1 MASPKSKLRWPRAKS
16 PGTAARTSATR
27 MPAGKRIKL
36 SIATG
41 GDNLIMQI
49 TLDTKPFAAL
59 ETDALVTYVF
69 ENGDSAQGR
78 PAELD
83 KLTGGMLSRLSK
95 CGELTGKSLETTQLH
110 APAGVKAAR
119 LLLVGA
125 GKREQFNPATL
136 RKVAG
141 AALRYLKARAAHKVV
156 FLLREGD
163 STEELA
169 QAITESAIVA
179 DFETDKYKTDKKND
193 KFIETFTIAG
203 FTDAGKAVGEK
214 GIARGRI
221 IGDAQNFARDLVN
234 EPSNKLTP
242 KILAEK
248 AEAMAK
254 ESGLSADILDEKR
267 IADLKM
273 GALLSVA
280 QGGPEPPRMIVV
292 TYKPATPPKP
302 GAPVIGFVGK
312 AVTFDTGGISIKP
325 ADGMEKMKYDMA
337 GGATMLGVM
346 RALAAL
352 KPSVKVI
359 CVVPSTENMPGG
371 KAQKPGDIQTA
382 MSGKTIEVLNTDAEG
397 RLILADGIHYAK
409 QLGATHLVDAA
420 TLTGAI
426 VVALANVNVGVFGSD
441 QPFTDKLLASAKAV
455 GEKMWQMPIDDDYR
469 EFIKGTVADI
479 QNIGSGK
486 GGGAITGAMFIKEF
500 TGDTPWIHLDI
511 AGTAWNDDAKPWLAK
526 GPTGVALRT
535 LVHLI
540 MSS

>member
-1 MASPKSKLRWPRAKS
+1 
-16 PGTAARTSATR
+16 
-27 MPAGKRIKL
+27 
-36 SIATG
+36 
-41 GDNLIMQI
+41 MQI
-49 TLDTKPFAAL
+49 TLETQPFAAL
-59 ETDALVTYVF
+59 DTEALVSYVF
-69 ENGDSAQGR
+69 EETDPMQGR
-78 PAELD
+78 IAEIDQAAAGLLR
-83 KLTGGMLSRLSK
+83 KLAKS
-95 CGELTGKSLETTQLH
+95 GELTGKMLEFTLVH
-110 APAGVKAAR
+110 SPAGLKAAR

-125 GKREQFNPATL
+125 GKREQFNSAVL
-136 RKVAG
+136 RKIAG
-141 AALRYLKARAAHKVV
+141 AALRSLKAHSAKNFA
-156 FLLREGD
+156 LLVREGHAA
-163 STEELA
+163 EEAA
-169 QAITESAIVA
+169 QVVA
-179 DFETDKYKTDKKND
+179 EGALTANFETDKYKTDKKNE
-193 KFIETFTIAG
+193 KNIESVLVAG
-203 FTDAGKAVGEK
+203 FSGAERAAGEK
-214 GIARGRI
+214 GLSKGRI
-221 IGDAQNFARDLVN
+221 IADAQNFARDLVN

-242 KILAEK
+242 RILAEK
-248 AEAMAK
+248 AEAMAR
-254 ESGLSADILDEKR
+254 EAGLAVEILDEKK

-280 QGGPEPPRMIVV
+280 QGGPEPPRVMVV
-292 TYKPATPPKP
+292 TYTPANLKP
-302 GAPVIGFVGK
+302 GAPVISLVGK
-312 AVTFDTGGISIKP
+312 AVTFATGGISIKP
-325 ADGMEKMKYDMA
+325 SDGMEKMRYDMA

-426 VVALANVNVGVFGSD
+426 VVALANINVGVFGSD
-441 QPFTDKLLASAKAV
+441 QAFTDKLLASSKAV

-486 GGGAITGAMFIKEF
+486 GGGAIAGAMFIKEF

-511 AGTAWNDDAKPWLAK
+511 AGTAWNDDAKPWLSK

-535 LVHLI
+535 LVHLV
-540 MSS
+540 MSY

>member
-1 MASPKSKLRWPRAKS
+1 
-16 PGTAARTSATR
+16 
-27 MPAGKRIKL
+27 
-36 SIATG
+36 
-41 GDNLIMQI
+41 MQI
-49 TLDTKPFAAL
+49 TLATQPFASL
-59 ETDALVTYVF
+59 DTDALVTYLFDESEPV
-69 ENGDSAQGR
+69 QGR
-78 PAELD
+78 IAEIDQAAGGLLR
-83 KLTGGMLSRLSK
+83 KLVQT
-95 CGELTGKSLETTQLH
+95 GELAGKTLEFTLLH
-110 APAGVKAAR
+110 APAGLKAAR

-125 GKREQFNPATL
+125 GKRDQFNASAL
-136 RKVAG
+136 RKISG
-141 AALRYLKARAAHKVV
+141 AALRYLKSRGIHTFAVLVRENAA
-156 FLLREGD
+156 
-163 STEELA
+163 TEEFA
-169 QAITESAIVA
+169 QAIAEGAIAA

-193 KFIETFTIAG
+193 KFIDAFLIAG
-203 FTDAGKAVGEK
+203 YSDSEKNPAEAG
-214 GIARGRI
+214 IRRGRI
-221 IGDAQNFARDLVN
+221 IADAQNFARDLVN

-242 KILAEK
+242 RILAEK
-248 AEAMAK
+248 AEAMAR
-254 ESGLSADILDEKR
+254 ESGLTVDILDEHK
-267 IADLKM
+267 ITALNM

-280 QGGPEPPRMIVV
+280 QGSIEPPRVIVV
-292 TYKPATPPKP
+292 TYNPSNAKP
-302 GAPVIGFVGK
+302 GSPVIGLVGK

-352 KPSVKVI
+352 KPNVKVI
-359 CVVPSTENMPGG
+359 CVVPATENMPGG
-371 KAQKPGDIQTA
+371 RAQKPGDIQTA

-409 QLGATHLVDAA
+409 QLGATHLIDAA

-441 QPFTDKLLASAKAV
+441 QPFTDKFLASAKAS
-455 GEKMWQMPIDDDYR
+455 GEKMWQMPLDDEYR

-500 TGDTPWIHLDI
+500 TGDSPWIHLDI

-535 LVHLI
+535 LVHLV
-540 MSS
+540 MSY

>member
-1 MASPKSKLRWPRAKS
+1 
-16 PGTAARTSATR
+16 
-27 MPAGKRIKL
+27 
-36 SIATG
+36 
-41 GDNLIMQI
+41 MQI
-49 TLDTKPFAAL
+49 ILDTKPYATL
-59 ETDALVTYVF
+59 ETDALVSYVF
-69 ENGDSAQGR
+69 EDTDPIQGTLADIDKSANGLLRKLSTSA
-78 PAELD
+78 EF
-83 KLTGGMLSRLSK
+83 
-95 CGELTGKSLETTQLH
+95 TGKPLEMTLIH
-110 APAGVKAAR
+110 APAGLKAAR

-125 GKREQFNPATL
+125 GKRDKFDVATL
-136 RKVAG
+136 RKIAG
-141 AALRYLKARAAHKVV
+141 AALRYLKSRSVKQLA
-156 FLLREGD
+156 FLVRENDLNED
-163 STEELA
+163 SA
-169 QAITESAIVA
+169 QAIAEGAITA
-179 DFETDKYKTDKKND
+179 NFETDKYKSDKKND
-193 KFIETFTIAG
+193 KSIETVLISGYSDKDKSTA
-203 FTDAGKAVGEK
+203 EK
-214 GIARGRI
+214 GLNRGSIIAE
-221 IGDAQNFARDLVN
+221 AQNFARDLVN

-254 ESGLSADILDEKR
+254 ESGLAVDILDEKR

-292 TYKPATPPKP
+292 TYTPATPPKP
-302 GAPVIGFVGK
+302 GTPVIGLVGK

-346 RALAAL
+346 RALAEL
-352 KPSVKVI
+352 KPNVKVI

-397 RLILADGIHYAK
+397 RLILADGVHYAK

-426 VVALANVNVGVFGSD
+426 VVALANINVGVFGGAD
-441 QPFTDKLLASAKAV
+441 QCWTDKLLASAKAV
-455 GEKMWQMPIDDDYR
+455 GEKMWQMPMDDEYR
-469 EFIKGTVADI
+469 EFIKGSFADI

-486 GGGAITGAMFIKEF
+486 GGGSITGAWFIREF
-500 TGDTPWIHLDI
+500 AGDTPWIHLDI

-535 LVHLI
+535 LVNLA
-540 MSS
+540 MSY

>member
-1 MASPKSKLRWPRAKS
+1 
-16 PGTAARTSATR
+16 
-27 MPAGKRIKL
+27 
-36 SIATG
+36 
-41 GDNLIMQI
+41 MQI
-49 TLDTKPFAAL
+49 TLVTQPFASI
-59 ETDALVTYVF
+59 ETDALVSYVF
-69 ENGDSAQGR
+69 EESEPVQGR
-78 PAELD
+78 VAEID
-83 KLTGGMLSRLSK
+83 KAAAGLLRKLAKG
-95 CGELTGKSLETTQLH
+95 GELTGKMLEFTLVH
-110 APAGVKAAR
+110 APVGLKAAR

-125 GKREQFNPATL
+125 GKREQWNSATV
-136 RKVAG
+136 RKIAG
-141 AALRYLKARAAHKVV
+141 AALRYLKARSVKNFV
-156 FLLREGD
+156 LLVREGHATD
-163 STEELA
+163 ETA
-169 QAITESAIVA
+169 QATAEGALA
-179 DFETDKYKTDKKND
+179 ANFETDKYKTDKKND
-193 KFIETFTIAG
+193 KNIESVQIAG
-203 FTDAGKAVGEK
+203 FSDAERAAGDK
-214 GIARGRI
+214 GLSKGRVIA
-221 IGDAQNFARDLVN
+221 DAQNFARDLIN
-234 EPSNKLTP
+234 EPANKLTP
-242 KILAEK
+242 RIMAEK
-248 AEAMAK
+248 AEAMAR
-254 ESGLSADILDEKR
+254 EAGLAVEILDEKK
-267 IADLKM
+267 IAALKM

-280 QGGPEPPRMIVV
+280 QGSVEAPRVMVV
-292 TYKPATPPKP
+292 TYTPASPKP
-302 GAPVIGFVGK
+302 GAPVIGLVGK

-397 RLILADGIHYAK
+397 RLILADGVHYAK

-441 QPFTDKLLASAKAV
+441 QPFTDKFLASAKAA

-469 EFIKGTVADI
+469 DFIKGTVADI
-479 QNIGSGK
+479 QNISSGK

-500 TGDTPWIHLDI
+500 TGDSPWIHLDI

-535 LVHLI
+535 LIQLV
-540 MSS
+540 MSY